1 MTRSLAIALTL
12 VCLGTQSARANPITH
27 LFKSGW
33 HAVVGHGGRT
43 AAKEGVKHATKQ
55 FASQVTRHSA
65 STVAGSRATLALRH
79 FGDDAVR
86 VGGKLVNKPLS
97 YADDLAKVSGKL
109 SAQSHRR
116 LMMLAP
122 ELKKTGQAGSVVAQ
136 LARSSNAD
144 KAVSFLWRHK
154 GKLATATAVGAAA
167 WHADAIAEAGGK
179 YVLKPAIEGMAEHVA
194 KPIVSRMAPLF
205 AFVGLG
211 TLMCFLL
218 WLRGI
223 LRIPYRLLQSIAAR
237 ASAPLYLLRQIKW
250 LARFAV
256 PKQSR

>member
-1 MTRSLAIALTL
+1 MTRSLAIALAL
-12 VCLGTQSARANPITH
+12 VCLSSQSVGANPITH

-55 FASQVTRHSA
+55 FTSQVTRHSA
-65 STVAGSRATLALRH
+65 NSVVGPRTALALRH

-86 VGGKLVNKPLS
+86 VGGKLVGKPLS
-97 YADDLAKVSGKL
+97 YADDLTKVSAKL

-122 ELKKTGQAGSVVAQ
+122 ELKKSGQAGSVITQ
-136 LARSSNAD
+136 LAKSSNAD
-144 KAVSFLWRHK
+144 KAVAFLWRHK

-194 KPIVSRMAPLF
+194 RPIVSRMAPLF
-205 AFVGLG
+205 AFLGLG
-211 TLMCFLL
+211 TLVCFLL
-218 WLRGI
+218 WLRGV
-223 LRIPYRLLQSIAAR
+223 LRIPYRLLQSVAGS
-237 ASAPLYLLRQIKW
+237 ASTPLYLLRQVKS
-250 LARFAV
+250 LVRFAY
-256 PKQSR
+256 PKQGR